1 MNELIK
7 RATKLKEQSI
17 SNSNQDEITK
27 YESIIETLNNPNW
40 FCEIETEAVIKML
53 EDLKIE
59 SPNEVYANLMIN
71 TLSF

>member
-17 SNSNQDEITK
+17 NNSNQDEIEK
-27 YESIIETLNNPNW
+27 YESILETLNKPNW
-40 FCEIETEAVIKML
+40 FYEVQTEAVIKML

-59 SPNEVYANLMIN
+59 SPNEVYANLIVS
-71 TLSF
+71 TLNF